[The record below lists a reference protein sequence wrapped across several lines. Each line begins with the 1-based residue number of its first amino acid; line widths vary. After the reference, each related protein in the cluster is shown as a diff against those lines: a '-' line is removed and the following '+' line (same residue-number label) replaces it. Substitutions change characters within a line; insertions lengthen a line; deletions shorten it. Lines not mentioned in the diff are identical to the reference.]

1 MRSKKFNFF
10 CERVKLLANSTYG
23 KFGQSPLNYTFAKI
37 CFKKSHF
44 KKSINSDRFL
54 QASIVKKDI
63 AIVEFKPKEMMFDAP
78 FSIAATI
85 LDLSKLYMYNYY
97 YNILQP
103 TFYPDKVNIILHDT
117 DSFIF
122 EVNCNLF
129 FEKYK
134 KCLIWSSVILK
145 KITIFILIKTEK
157 HYYILKMKRPPIS

>member
-1 MRSKKFNFF
+1 MNVF
-10 CERVKLLANSTYG
+10 KLLANSTYG

-63 AIVEFKPKEMMFDAP
+63 AIVEFKPKEMIFGAP
-78 FSIAATI
+78 FCIAATI

-122 EVNCNLF
+122 EVSCKMF

-134 KCLIWSSVILK
+134 KCRIWISVIFK
-145 KITIFILIKTEK
+145 KTTIFILIKTEK
-157 HYYILKMKRPPIS
+157 HYYILKMKPPPIL